1 MYIKTVKIQNFKC
14 FEDFELNLNEDINI
28 IVGNNEAGKSTLLE
42 AIYLAL
48 TGVLDG
54 KYLKNEINPYIFNK
68 QVVKKYYSNKNL
80 NYNYMELPEII
91 IELYFEV
98 GKDEDKEFKEMRGNN
113 NIKSVDEFGI
123 QFKILFNEDYQEEY
137 KEFCDS
143 YSCNSN
149 ELEVLPV
156 EFYKIETK
164 SFARHNLTRK
174 KIPIKSVLIDS
185 SINKSKNGSDIYL
198 SYIIDKSISNEEKI
212 QILNAHREMKYTFS
226 NDKNIKNIN
235 DRIFQDKYNISEKEL
250 KLSVDLLHN
259 DWKNTLLTYIDDIP
273 FQYIGKGEQCYIKT
287 NLALLDNKAQ
297 DASLILLEEPESH
310 LSHSK
315 LNSLLEKI
323 KYNVNN
329 VANKNKQ
336 IIITTHSSFVA
347 NKMLLK
353 NIIMINDGDSIHF
366 TDLQE
371 KTFNFFEKVSG
382 YDTLRLVLSKKTVLV
397 EGASDELI
405 FQRAYK
411 DKYGKLPIEDEIDVI
426 SVGTSF
432 LRYLE
437 LAEKLN
443 NKVIVVTDNDG
454 NVQQLENKYKE
465 YKNNNNIK
473 ICYEKKENTFDDLD
487 IKISDDKNNKNN
499 IININTLEPNLLKY
513 NNIDLF
519 NKIFKTNCKNN
530 ISLLNYMLNNKVEC
544 ALKIFE
550 YHDAIEYPEYIK
562 EAVNECE

>member
-1 MYIKTVKIQNFKC
+1 
-14 FEDFELNLNEDINI
+14 
-28 IVGNNEAGKSTLLE
+28 
-42 AIYLAL
+42 
-48 TGVLDG
+48 
-54 KYLKNEINPYIFNK
+54 
-68 QVVKKYYSNKNL
+68 
-80 NYNYMELPEII
+80 
-91 IELYFEV
+91 
-98 GKDEDKEFKEMRGNN
+98 
-113 NIKSVDEFGI
+113 
-123 QFKILFNEDYQEEY
+123 
-137 KEFCDS
+137 
-143 YSCNSN
+143 
-149 ELEVLPV
+149 
-156 EFYKIETK
+156 
-164 SFARHNLTRK
+164 
-174 KIPIKSVLIDS
+174 
-185 SINKSKNGSDIYL
+185 
-198 SYIIDKSISNEEKI
+198 
-212 QILNAHREMKYTFS
+212 
-226 NDKNIKNIN
+226 
-235 DRIFQDKYNISEKEL
+235 
-250 KLSVDLLHN
+250 N
-259 DWKNTLLTYIDDIP
+259 DWQNTLLPYIDDIP

-297 DASLILLEEPESH
+297 EASLILLEEPESH
-310 LSHSK
+310 LSHTK
-315 LNSLLEKI
+315 LNSLLDKI

-465 YKNNNNIK
+465 YKKNNNIK
-473 ICYEKKENTFDDLD
+473 ICYEKKENTFDDLN
-487 IKISDDKNNKNN
+487 IKISDNKNN
-499 IININTLEPNLLKY
+499 INNINTLEPNLLKY

-519 NKIFKTNCKNN
+519 NKIFKTNYENN

-550 YHDAIEYPEYIK
+550 YNYAIEYPDYIK
-562 EAVNECE
+562 EAVNECK